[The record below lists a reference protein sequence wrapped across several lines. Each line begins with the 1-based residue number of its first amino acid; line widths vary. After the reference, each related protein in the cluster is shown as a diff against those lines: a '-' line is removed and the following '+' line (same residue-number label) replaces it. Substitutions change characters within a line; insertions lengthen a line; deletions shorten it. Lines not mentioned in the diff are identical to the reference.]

1 MNSAILAAPAIQAAP
16 TVGRRHVVGQF
27 VTHDGETLFYRQWP
41 AIGRRRGAI
50 LMLHRGHEHSG
61 RMAHLVD
68 ELDLP
73 EFEFF
78 AWDAR
83 GHGLSPGPRGHS
95 PSLGHS
101 IRDVDDFARHIRAC
115 HGIAVNEMM
124 VLAQSVGAVLA
135 SAWVHDYA
143 PPIRC
148 LVLASPAFSIKL
160 YVPLA
165 RPALRLWYRWRG
177 DFFIQSYVKPR
188 FLTRDTARQVSY
200 ANDPLISRAIS
211 ANILLDLYSVSKRI
225 VADAQA
231 ITSPTL
237 LLISGNDY
245 VVRPGPQHDF
255 FDRLGS
261 EDKEKHVLDGFLHDT
276 LGERD
281 RVTALASVRD
291 FVLRQ
296 FVRPYPS
303 VGGSHAERAA
313 TAAGALRRLMA
324 PLPAMSLRGMY
335 WRSMCWGIG
344 LGARLSRGM
353 QIGRRAGFDS
363 GASLDHI
370 YRDQAT
376 GTPGSGCVGRLV
388 DRIYLDAIG
397 WRGIRVR
404 KRHVEE
410 MIGEVMHRL
419 TTAGNP
425 VRLLDI
431 AAGHGRYVL
440 DAVRQYAF
448 LPASPPSILLR
459 DFDPDN
465 VRAGQALIRDA
476 GLTDVARF
484 EPGDA
489 FDAESL
495 AAIAPKANLAVVS
508 GLYELFPDNVLVG
521 RSLGGLSQA
530 VELGGYLIYTGQI
543 WHPQLEL
550 IARCLNS
557 HRGEAWVMRCRAQ
570 GELDRLVAEAG
581 FKKIDQRIDA
591 WGIFT
596 VSLARRVST
605 MCSPKIRESGCA

>member
-1 MNSAILAAPAIQAAP
+1 MNSAILAAAAIQTAPAA
-16 TVGRRHVVGQF
+16 GRHPVVGQF
-27 VTHDGETLFYRQWP
+27 VTHDGETLFYRRWP

-83 GHGLSPGPRGHS
+83 GHGLSPGPRGYS
-95 PSLGHS
+95 PSLGDS

-115 HGIAVNEMM
+115 HGIAVGEMV

-148 LVLASPAFSIKL
+148 LVLASPAFSVRL

-165 RPALRLWYRWRG
+165 RPILRAWRRWRG

-188 FLTRDTARQVSY
+188 FLTRDTALQVSY

-211 ANILLDLYSVSKRI
+211 ANILLDLYSVSERI

-231 ITSPTL
+231 ITAPTL

-261 EDKEKHVLDGFLHDT
+261 EDKEKRVLDGFLHDT
-276 LGERD
+276 LGELGRA
-281 RVTALASVRD
+281 TALASVRD

-296 FVRPYPS
+296 FAGPYPPRHA
-303 VGGSHAERAA
+303 GSTAVAA
-313 TAAGALRRLMA
+313 DAQRRLTA
-324 PLPAMSLRGMY
+324 PLLATSLRGLY
-335 WRSMCWGIG
+335 WRAMRLGIG

-363 GASLDHI
+363 GASLDYI
-370 YRDQAT
+370 YRDQAK

-410 MIGEVMHRL
+410 MIGDALNRL
-419 TTAGNP
+419 AMSGEQ

-440 DAVRQYAF
+440 DAVGRHAF
-448 LPASPPSILLR
+448 SPESPPSILLR

-476 GLTDVARF
+476 GLADVARF

-495 AAIAPKANLAVVS
+495 GAIAPKANLAVVS
-508 GLYELFPDNVLVG
+508 GLYELFPDNALVG
-521 RSLGGLSQA
+521 RSLGGLAQA
-530 VELGGYLIYTGQI
+530 VEPGGYLIYTGQI

-570 GELDRLVAEAG
+570 GELDRLVAAAG
-581 FKKIDQRIDA
+581 FEKIDQRIDA

-596 VSLARRVST
+596 VSLARRAST
-605 MCSPKIRESGCA
+605 VPSPETRESACA